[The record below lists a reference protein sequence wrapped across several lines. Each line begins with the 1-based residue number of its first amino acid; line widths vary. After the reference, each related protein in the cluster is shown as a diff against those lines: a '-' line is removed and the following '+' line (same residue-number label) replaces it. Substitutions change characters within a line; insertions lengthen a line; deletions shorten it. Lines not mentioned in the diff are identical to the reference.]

1 MSSHS
6 LIEELKDAIDAATI
20 MTEEKMNEDPRS
32 SLFFFAKTQLDDI
45 NQMLTSPD
53 TIMNDTIKHIQ
64 IGRMATREFNQNQ
77 MDYINA
83 LCMVSFLV
91 KKLANMI
98 GFCTG
103 IYG

>member
-1 MSSHS
+1 MTNET
-6 LIEELKDAIDAATI
+6 LIKELKDAIDAAAI
-20 MTEEKMNEDPRS
+20 MTDEKMNEDPSS

-77 MDYINA
+77 MDYSWRRQRP
-83 LCMVSFLV
+83 VHQSERHRS
-91 KKLANMI
+91 
-98 GFCTG
+98 
-103 IYG
+103 